1 MHSRQADT
9 SVSLPA
15 DPVVTSRGG
24 GDIPH
29 IIDHRVASPTLGGG
43 RLISLDFTRGVA
55 VLGILF
61 ANIMGMGQP
70 LETAYGWP
78 GGFLSDHDSF
88 ADALWVVQ
96 FVLVDGKMR
105 GLFTLLFGAGI
116 ILFADRA
123 KENGGWAGLTI
134 QRLFWLFVFGLAHYY
149 LLWRGDI
156 LALYALCGVIVLVAI
171 DWTWVQQLGAGLTAY
186 FVGSIYHIGVLGPLW
201 VANET
206 ALGRS
211 SEFAELA
218 DSTRAFIEIQLADG
232 EREAAI
238 AAQGSWFD
246 YVRHAAQD
254 HTWNWWDTFLS
265 SAPETIALM
274 LIGMALYRAGLFD
287 GRLNRRSQTICGWV
301 GVTVGI
307 VLTAP
312 IGWWA
317 WHDGFT
323 FTGTALA
330 SHGLQSVTRLPMI
343 LGLAALLA
351 LYGPRATGWLG
362 SRITAA
368 GRAAFTNYIG
378 TSLLMLAV
386 FQGWGLGLFGALT
399 RVQLNLV
406 AIAGCILMLTWSQP
420 WLSRFRYGP
429 LEWLWRCLTNRR
441 IFPIA
446 Q

>member
-1 MHSRQADT
+1 MATT
-9 SVSLPA
+9 SSDRILTLDVI
-15 DPVVTSRGG
+15 RGIAVMG
-24 GDIPH
+24 IFSVNIVGMAMIQSAYFYPPDFGF
-29 IIDHRVASPTLGGG
+29 DAGYDKAMWTLNS
-43 RLISLDFTRGVA
+43 IF
-55 VLGILF
+55 
-61 ANIMGMGQP
+61 
-70 LETAYGWP
+70 
-78 GGFLSDHDSF
+78 
-88 ADALWVVQ
+88 
-96 FVLVDGKMR
+96 VDGR
-105 GLFTLLFGAGI
+105 FRSLFSILFGASMI
-116 ILFADRA
+116 VVIERA
-123 KENGGWAGLTI
+123 VAAGKKGWQVHYPRMIVL
-134 QRLFWLFVFGLAHYY
+134 LLFGLAHYY

-211 SEFAELA
+211 PEFAELA

-238 AAQGSWFD
+238 AARGSWFD
-246 YVRHAAQD
+246 YVRHAAED
-254 HTWNWWDTFLS
+254 HTWNWWDVFLS

-287 GRLNRRSQTICGWV
+287 GRLSRRSQAIWGWV

-307 VLTAP
+307 ALTVP
-312 IGWWA
+312 IGLWV

-351 LYGPRATGWLG
+351 LYGPYATGWLG

-378 TSLLMLAV
+378 TSLIMLAV
-386 FQGWGLGLFGALT
+386 FQGWGLGLFGTLS
-399 RVQLNLV
+399 RGQLYLV
-406 AIAGCILMLTWSQP
+406 AIAGTVLMLSWSQP

-429 LEWLWRCLTNRR
+429 LEWLWRCLTYRR
-441 IFPIA
+441 VFPIA